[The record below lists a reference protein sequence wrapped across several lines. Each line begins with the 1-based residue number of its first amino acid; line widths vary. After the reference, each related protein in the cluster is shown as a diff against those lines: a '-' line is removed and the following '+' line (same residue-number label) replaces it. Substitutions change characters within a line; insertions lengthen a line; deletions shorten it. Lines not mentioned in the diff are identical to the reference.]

1 MDGSREYYAVTSFR
15 RKGKDTEWFHSCI
28 KNTPSKRVTKATEL
42 ELIHKRE
49 SMRWGW
55 GLDGKDH
62 WHIGG
67 GRYELCYWMW
77 YWNNISMKLVRI
89 VL

>member
-15 RKGKDTEWFHSCI
+15 RKGKDIEWFHSCI

-62 WHIGG
+62 CIGTLVEG
-67 GRYELCYWMW
+67 GMNSVTGCG
-77 YWNNISMKLVRI
+77 IGTT
-89 VL
+89 